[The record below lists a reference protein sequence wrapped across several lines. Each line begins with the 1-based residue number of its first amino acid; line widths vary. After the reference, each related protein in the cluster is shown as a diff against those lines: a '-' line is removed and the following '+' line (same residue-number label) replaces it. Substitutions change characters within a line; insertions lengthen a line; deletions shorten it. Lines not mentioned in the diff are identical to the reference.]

1 VSGPNIAV
9 VIAIEVEDVGVVGGD
24 DRPAAIDLCADHQQ
38 APLEQLCCLR
48 AEVFEVPPLL
58 GEPGTPIHLRALE
71 QPPGAA
77 ATHLPVK
84 RPYIL
89 QAPPRSDPVLQLPL
103 AQGPHLEL

>member
-1 VSGPNIAV
+1 
-9 VIAIEVEDVGVVGGD
+9 
-24 DRPAAIDLCADHQQ
+24 
-38 APLEQLCCLR
+38 
-48 AEVFEVPPLL
+48 
-58 GEPGTPIHLRALE
+58 GTPIHLRALE

-103 AQGPHLEL
+103 AQGPHLELKTDARINRALGDGVSLQPTVFGIPPCPFGARKPLGPVGVLKNASILGE